1 MYSKGKFQNNF
12 SIKEEDDTFELS
24 GEVDFR
30 WKIIFVY
37 ILVFAGFCFLFL
49 SAFQLQIIEG
59 SKNFLVAT
67 RISTTQTKQLAPR
80 GIIYD
85 KNGAKLAYNV
95 PSYSM
100 YIKPTEFNTDNAE
113 VVLKEIAG
121 LINIDTQDAWI
132 SYKSKAYDDDNNI
145 KKIDRVT
152 IKNDLTFDQ
161 YFTVLSKQDN
171 YPGLYLLVEPIRK
184 YDYALSLSNILG
196 YVGDP
201 NEDDIKNNIYSE
213 SQVGKIGIEK
223 EYDSYLRG
231 VEGVSI
237 TQKESVS
244 GKENNTEVYESKPG
258 NNLILSIDKE
268 WQVKLYDI
276 LKTQTDSVKAFAGAG
291 VIMNSRTGEVKAMV
305 TTPSYDNNLFAQG
318 ISSKDYN
325 ALINNPKQPLFN
337 RPISMQIPPGSIMKI
352 FGALSGLESGVIDE
366 NTEKL
371 SDRCMDLP
379 GNMKFCEAD
388 QGYVGWV
395 NVKEAMARSSNIF
408 FCKLMQDIHSKVGYN
423 YYYDIAKNMGIGSKT
438 GIDLIGEASGTL
450 PSADYKRTLTK
461 EPWYIGDECN
471 TVIGQGYVT
480 VTPLQM
486 TTAVSAIVNGGELL
500 KPTILNKVVDQD
512 GNVVFEKGKE
522 VVKKVN
528 ISDKTLN
535 IVKAGLRLGVTEG
548 TAGSL
553 KTLPGNIM
561 GKTGSADASQQIMG
575 TVYSGA
581 HSWVMGCFDY
591 GGENYCFTVVQQL
604 GGRGYK
610 TVPVMKKFINC
621 VYNDFKANCDAIK

>member
-1 MYSKGKFQNNF
+1 MYLNGKYQNNF
-12 SIKEEDDTFELS
+12 SIKDDDDNFELS

-85 KNGAKLAYNV
+85 QNGVKLAYNV
-95 PSYSM
+95 PSYSI
-100 YIKPTEFNTDNAE
+100 YVKPKELNTDNAE
-113 VVLKEIAG
+113 IIIKEIAS
-121 LINIDTQDAWI
+121 LIGNDSQDTWL
-132 SYKSKAYDDDNNI
+132 SYKSKAYDENNNL
-145 KKIDRVT
+145 KKVDRVT
-152 IKNDLTFDQ
+152 IKSNLDFEQ
-161 YFTVLSKQDN
+161 YFSVLSKQSN
-171 YPGLYLLVEPIRK
+171 YPGVYLLVEPIRR
-184 YDYALSLSNILG
+184 YDFATNFSNILG
-196 YVGDP
+196 YIGDP
-201 NEDDIKNNIYSE
+201 NEEDIKNNIYSE
-213 SQVGKIGIEK
+213 SQVGKEGIEK
-223 EYDSYLRG
+223 IYDSYLRG
-231 VEGVSI
+231 TEGVSI
-237 TQKESVS
+237 IQKESVS
-244 GKENNTEVYESKPG
+244 GKENNTEVYEPKPG
-258 NNLILSIDKE
+258 DNIILSIDKE
-268 WQVKLYDI
+268 WQVKLSEI
-276 LKTQTDSVKAFAGAG
+276 LTSQTETVKAFAGAG
-291 VIMNSRTGEVKAMV
+291 VIMNSKTGEIKAMV

-325 ALINNPKQPLFN
+325 ALISNPKQPLFN
-337 RPISMQIPPGSIMKI
+337 RPLSMQLPPGSIMKI
-352 FGALSGLESGVIDE
+352 FGAVSGLESGVIDE
-366 NTEKL
+366 NTEKM

-379 GNMKFCEAD
+379 GNIKFCEAD
-388 QGYVGWV
+388 QGYIGSV

-408 FCKLMQDIHSKVGYN
+408 FCKLMQDIHNKVGYN
-423 YYYDIAKNMGIGSKT
+423 YYYDIAKNLGIGSRT
-438 GIDLIGEASGTL
+438 GIDLYGEASGIL
-450 PSADYKRTLTK
+450 PSADYKKTLTK

-486 TTAVSAIVNGGELL
+486 TVAVSAIINGGELL
-500 KPTILNKVVDQD
+500 KPQILDKVVDQN
-512 GNVVFEKGKE
+512 GTVVYEKEKE
-522 VVKKVN
+522 VAKKVN
-528 ISDKTLN
+528 ISEKTLN
-535 IVKAGLRLGVTEG
+535 IVKAGLRMGVTEG

-561 GKTGSADASQQIMG
+561 GKTGSADASERIMG

-581 HSWVMGCFDY
+581 HSWIMGCFDY
-591 GGENYCFTVVQQL
+591 DGENYCFTVMQQL

-621 VYNDFKANCDAIK
+621 VYNDFKANCEAIK